1 MTYEVPGPN
10 FEWMHEPY
18 SPEQIKKFYLKE
30 AAALSDKK
38 GKRKA
43 SKEYDLMPTLASG
56 LKNQ

>member
-1 MTYEVPGPN
+1 MTYGVPGPN
-10 FEWMHEPY
+10 FEWMREPY

-43 SKEYDLMPTLASG
+43 SKEYDAYTRKRFKKSV
-56 LKNQ
+56 N